1 MFAAPALHRFDHLS
15 HDFALHM
22 SNYLYDDSDNFS
34 LHKLYDNDLYGDNDD
49 FAIHR
54 LKYCDLYDD
63 DDDNDDRA
71 AAILVLNPIVPI
83 V

>member
-1 MFAAPALHRFDHLS
+1 MILPFTGQII
-15 HDFALHM
+15 
-22 SNYLYDDSDNFS
+22 YSDNFS